1 MSVSMGHVGSVPA
14 ALRRTCQRFPSSR
27 SRGSVDSNMGVALL
41 WKYLED
47 AEQHETLLNLN
58 VKAFEDNASRGL
70 RLGVDCSLWLFV
82 SVGSARL
89 P

>member
-1 MSVSMGHVGSVPA
+1 
-14 ALRRTCQRFPSSR
+14 
-27 SRGSVDSNMGVALL
+27 MGVALL